1 MHWRDEGFVLSARR
15 FSESGAI
22 VNILTREHGR
32 HVGLLHGGGGRK
44 GGALLQP
51 GNAVNVEWRA
61 RLSEQL
67 GHFRLEMAS
76 SLMALLFDDAL
87 RLGALES
94 ACAVADA
101 ALPER
106 EPHPGAYAG
115 FTNLRAI
122 LASGA
127 EEWPEHFVRWE
138 LDLLAELGFGLD
150 LGACAATGATTDLC
164 YVSPNTG
171 RAVGAEPGLPY
182 RDKLLAL
189 PGFLRNEPEA
199 TPVSAQDLQDGL
211 KLTGWFLET
220 RVFQPHAT
228 ATPPARLRLVE
239 RFARDIAKSGSI
251 TSE

>member
-1 MHWRDEGFVLSARR
+1 MHWRDEGYVLSARR
-15 FSESGAI
+15 FSENAAI

-32 HVGLLHGGGGRK
+32 HAGLVHGGGGRK
-44 GGALLQP
+44 GRAVLQP
-51 GNAVNVEWRA
+51 GNTVDAEWRA

-67 GHFRLEMAS
+67 GHFRLEMSS

-115 FTNLRAI
+115 FANLREI

-127 EEWPEHFVRWE
+127 DDWPVHFVRWE

-150 LGACAATGATTDLC
+150 LGACAATGVTTNLC
-164 YVSPNTG
+164 FVSPNTG
-171 RAVGAEPGLPY
+171 RAVSAEPGEPY
-182 RDKLLAL
+182 RAKLLVL
-189 PGFLRNEPEA
+189 PGFLLKSPEGA
-199 TPVSAQDLQDGL
+199 PVSTQDLQDGL

-220 RVFQPHAT
+220 RVFQPHGA
-228 ATPPARLRLVE
+228 ASPPARLRLVE
-239 RFARDIAKSGSI
+239 RFARDTAKSGSI
-251 TSE
+251 RIK